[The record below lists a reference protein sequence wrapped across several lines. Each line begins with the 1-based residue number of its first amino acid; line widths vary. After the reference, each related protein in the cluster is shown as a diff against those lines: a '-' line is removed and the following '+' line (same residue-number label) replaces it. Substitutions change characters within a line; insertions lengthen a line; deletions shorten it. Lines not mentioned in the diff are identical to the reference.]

1 MKRQHYL
8 RTVIAEVDKSHPK
21 LGRGVV
27 MAMLTIK
34 SRKMLLVV
42 SPRGCGKSRVSA
54 YVGKQAPHSMVLYRL
69 SVAGLATAASEF
81 NGFRGVVVVDD
92 IAKTQTP
99 YARISTITT
108 LAELI
113 YSHYCKS
120 HFSKMNF
127 EIREFNGSA
136 IVNVQPVL
144 LRALVTSPEW
154 EASIQDKTIRY
165 YHLHRPLNPNPDDIS
180 LELTWGIDFETASI
194 PKPSGRLWEALQ
206 NLVGPQWG
214 LARRKEHLRDLL
226 RASAALDSREQ
237 INTADYRLLIE
248 VLRPLMIER
257 LVMDKAD
264 FESRRFLFSNK
275 LAIMTEF
282 LTYGQFTLAQLAEDY
297 KVSEATA
304 YRLMDEQHKDWR
316 IVAKSPTTYAP
327 SPELRNEMRRLNLL

>member
-1 MKRQHYL
+1 MKTKHYL
-8 RTVIAEVDKSHPK
+8 RTVIADVDKTHPK

-54 YVGKQAPHSMVLYRL
+54 YVGRQAKSSMILDRL
-69 SVAGLATAASEF
+69 SVAGLSHAADQFSNF
-81 NGFRGVVVVDD
+81 KGVVVVDD

-113 YSHYCKS
+113 YSHYCMS
-120 HFSKMNF
+120 HLSKMDF
-127 EIREFNGSA
+127 EIKDFYGSA

-165 YHLHRPLNPNPDDIS
+165 YHLHRPLNPNPSDIK
-180 LELTWGIDFETASI
+180 LELEWGLDFKEWDG
-194 PKPSGRLWEALQ
+194 KEPSGRLWEVLQ
-206 NLVGPQWG
+206 KLVGPQWG

-226 RASAALDSREQ
+226 KAAAALDNREQ
-237 INTADYRLLIE
+237 PNTADYLLLIE

-264 FESRRFLFSNK
+264 FESKRFLFSNK

-282 LTYGQFTLAQLAEDY
+282 LTYGQFTLSQLAEDY

-316 IVAKSPTTYAP
+316 VIAKSPTTYGP
-327 SPELRNEMRRLNLL
+327 SPELMNELRRLNLL